1 MRSRL
6 QRSRE
11 EGSTCLRLLV
21 CEKKVVLVYACSLEG
36 GPPRSRPQRSQEEG
50 SACLR
55 LLVCKKK
62 VVLVYACS
70 LKRGSLRS
78 RPPKSQEEGS
88 ACLRLLVGEC
98 YENRTAEVV
107 GDETAEADDHRG

>member
-62 VVLVYACS
+62 VVLVYAYLLES
-70 LKRGSLRS
+70 VMKIGPPRLLEM
-78 RPPKSQEEGS
+78 RP
-88 ACLRLLVGEC
+88 LRL
-98 YENRTAEVV
+98 TTTEVDK
-107 GDETAEADDHRG
+107 DEVDEADNHRG